1 MYSIMRYILLLSLLL
16 LLFLLLLLL
25 CVFLYFP
32 QDPVCPS
39 LARCFLDPQAPMA
52 AACLKFPCRAFPA
65 AAVVVAMASDL
76 VGKAAPDFEIEL
88 EDGSKK
94 KLSEFLAE
102 GHRGHLRTKK

>member
-1 MYSIMRYILLLSLLL
+1 
-16 LLFLLLLLL
+16 
-25 CVFLYFP
+25 
-32 QDPVCPS
+32 
-39 LARCFLDPQAPMA
+39 MA

-102 GHRGHLRTKK
+102 GHRGHLRTNKFRSKNLHILDDGVVALDFFFDNEAG